1 MDPIEKAQL
10 LLIRGASAIDVQR
23 ALVKDGMSMDQAG
36 QIVADARRAIVVT
49 ADYNRDEELGRAKQ
63 QLEDLYRRC
72 LRSACNACGRGAD
85 EKTALN
91 VRKEL
96 SRLLGL
102 AQPGGGG
109 RKLLEA
115 AADAGAAIGDDISA
129 VREQLDLIGSY
140 LRPLGLVEATY
151 PVSEHARAAAEMIRA
166 HGLGSGK

>member
-10 LLIRGASAIDVQR
+10 LLIRGVSAIDVQR
-23 ALVKDGMSMDQAG
+23 ALAKDGMSMDQAG

-72 LRSACNACGRGAD
+72 LRSACSTCGRGSD

-115 AADAGAAIGDDISA
+115 AADAGIGDDIAA
-129 VREQLDLIGSY
+129 VREQLDLIGTY
-140 LRPLGLVEATY
+140 LRPLGLVDVTY
-151 PVSEHARAAAEMIRA
+151 PVTEHARAAAETIRA